1 LDINDSISD
10 AIPEFPDLDD
20 HEIPEIL
27 PLMAVRDVVVFNYM
41 IIPLFVGRPSSI
53 AAVNEALTKD
63 KMLML
68 GTQKDATIDEPT
80 PEDVYDVGMVCM
92 IMRTLKLPDGRLKV
106 LVQAMNK
113 ARIEHYEQTEP
124 FFMVKAELIHDEDI
138 SEISVE
144 TEALMRTV
152 REQTEKILS
161 LKGIMSSDLMV
172 ILNNIE
178 EPGRLAD
185 LVVSNLHLKT
195 TESQSVLEL
204 SHPIERL
211 RKVSDFLNKELE
223 VSAVQA
229 KIQSEA
235 KEEMGRTQR
244 EYYLREQ
251 LQALKKELGDID
263 DRSLELEE
271 LQKTGQKKDA
281 ARGQKRSA

>member
-1 LDINDSISD
+1 
-10 AIPEFPDLDD
+10 
-20 HEIPEIL
+20 
-27 PLMAVRDVVVFNYM
+27 MAVRDVVIFNYM
-41 IIPLFVGRPSSI
+41 IIPLFVGRPTSI
-53 AAVNEALTKD
+53 AAVNEALTND

-68 GTQKDATIDEPT
+68 ATQKDATTDDPA
-80 PEDVYDVGMVCM
+80 PEDVYGVGMVCM

-113 ARIEHYEQTEP
+113 AKVTEYQQTDP
-124 FFMVKAELIHDEDI
+124 FFMVKVDLLQDEEL

-178 EPGRLAD
+178 EPGRLSD

-195 TESQSVLEL
+195 AESQLVLEL
-204 SHPIERL
+204 TDPVERL
-211 RKVSDFLNKELE
+211 KTVSDFLHKELE
-223 VSAVQA
+223 VSVVQA
-229 KIQSEA
+229 KIQSDA
-235 KEEMGRTQR
+235 KEEMGKTQR

-263 DRSLELEE
+263 DRSQEIEV
-271 LQKTGQKKDA
+271 T
-281 ARGQKRSA
+281 